1 MRSMPGT
8 LSGMT
13 WNSGAGDMPAG
24 TGRQLISTDAYPE
37 PIIITDA
44 EVRADETEME
54 AEKQERE
61 R

>member
-1 MRSMPGT
+1 
-8 LSGMT
+8 
-13 WNSGAGDMPAG
+13 MPAG

-44 EVRADETEME
+44 EVRADEAERE
-54 AEKQERE
+54 AEERE